1 MTTTALQINEFIEKN
16 KIQEKLINNFSR
28 LLEKNSAKELDL
40 IDKNIKINSK
50 EIEYKRTENNFNSFR
65 SPILKNNIEI
75 GYYELVFDEK
85 TKLIDEFFVVT
96 QND

>member
-1 MTTTALQINEFIEKN
+1 MTTALQINEFIEKN

-96 QND
+96 KND

>member
-1 MTTTALQINEFIEKN
+1 MTTALQINEFIEKN